1 MDTLDTKNEQNEPD
15 IFVCEKCD
23 YKCFKKSNYDRHLAT
38 DKHKWI
44 HFGYILDTKNEP
56 SSENE
61 PDTNKFFECE
71 CGKKYKYSQGLSK
84 HKKICK
90 IITPSHNAENDPT
103 DKELIMMLVKQNS
116 EMLEVIKNGTHNTN
130 NSHNNTNKK

>member
-44 HFGYILDTKNEP
+44 HFGYILDTKTDF
-56 SSENE
+56 SSEKE
-61 PDTNKFFECE
+61 PEHI
-71 CGKKYKYSQGLSK
+71 S
-84 HKKICK
+84 
-90 IITPSHNAENDPT
+90 
-103 DKELIMMLVKQNS
+103 
-116 EMLEVIKNGTHNTN
+116 
-130 NSHNNTNKK
+130 

>member
-44 HFGYILDTKNEP
+44 HFGYILDTNLVSSSEKEP
-56 SSENE
+56 EHISSQNGNSLEASSENE
-61 PDTNKFFECE
+61 PAPDKGFVCT
-71 CGKKYKYSQGLSK
+71 CGK
-84 HKKICK
+84 
-90 IITPSHNAENDPT
+90 IIY
-103 DKELIMMLVKQNS
+103 L
-116 EMLEVIKNGTHNTN
+116 
-130 NSHNNTNKK
+130 

>member
-23 YKCFKKSNYDRHLAT
+23 YKCCKKSNFDRHLAT

-44 HFGYILDTKNEP
+44 HFGYILDTKLDLSSENEPQHKSSQIGNILNP

-61 PDTNKFFECE
+61 PAPDKGFVCT

-84 HKKICK
+84 HKRVCKNVILYRNICGWSK
-90 IITPSHNAENDPT
+90 YAD
-103 DKELIMMLVKQNS
+103 
-116 EMLEVIKNGTHNTN
+116 KNG
-130 NSHNNTNKK
+130 SIFRF

>member
-44 HFGYILDTKNEP
+44 HFGYILDTFWIHFGYILDTKTDF
-56 SSENE
+56 SSEKE
-61 PDTNKFFECE
+61 PEHI
-71 CGKKYKYSQGLSK
+71 S
-84 HKKICK
+84 
-90 IITPSHNAENDPT
+90 
-103 DKELIMMLVKQNS
+103 
-116 EMLEVIKNGTHNTN
+116 
-130 NSHNNTNKK
+130 